1 VPKPETIGEIGEYL
15 KKAKSVTI
23 YDLAKRFNI
32 RMSIA
37 RKILKDKETEGVIVP
52 YIHESGF
59 VVYTTRAEIEKR
71 DGGKPIMIV
80 DVLEEIASS
89 VPERPVTSNEMD
101 IALGAASTAESVKP
115 GKLARQRRALGDR
128 KEREKARQP
137 EIVVEPL
144 AETAESPS
152 AESPKPEEKKPKKKA
167 TKKKA
172 EEKPKKKVEEKPKKK
187 VEEKPKKKVT
197 KKKVEEKPKKKVIKK
212 KVEEK
217 PKKKVTKKKVEEK
230 PKKKVIKKK
239 AEEKPK
245 KKVEEKP
252 RKKVIKKKTPK

>member
-187 VEEKPKKKVT
+187 VT
-197 KKKVEEKPKKKVIKK
+197 KK

>member
-1 VPKPETIGEIGEYL
+1 VPKPETIGEIDEYL
-15 KKAKSVTI
+15 KKAKSVTS

-37 RKILKDKETEGVIVP
+37 RRILKDKETEGVIVP

-59 VVYTTRAEIEKR
+59 VVYTTPAEIEKR

-89 VPERPVTSNEMD
+89 VPKRPTIAKEMD
-101 IALGAASTAESVKP
+101 IAPGAASAAEPVKP
-115 GKLARQRRALGDR
+115 GKLARQRRTLYDR
-128 KEREKARQP
+128 KEKEKARQP

-144 AETAESPS
+144 AETAESPT
-152 AESPKPEEKKPKKKA
+152 AEVPKPEEKKPKKKV

-172 EEKPKKKVEEKPKKK
+172 EEKPKKKVTKKK
-187 VEEKPKKKVT
+187 AEEKPKKKVT
-197 KKKVEEKPKKKVIKK
+197 KKKAEEKPKKR
-212 KVEEK
+212 
-217 PKKKVTKKKVEEK
+217 VT
-230 PKKKVIKKK
+230 KKK

-245 KKVEEKP
+245 KRVTKKKAEEKP
-252 RKKVIKKKTPK
+252 KKRVTKKKTK

>member
-1 VPKPETIGEIGEYL
+1 MPKPETIGEIDEYV
-15 KKAKSVTI
+15 KKAKSVTS

-59 VVYTTRAEIEKR
+59 VVYTTPAEIEKR

-89 VPERPVTSNEMD
+89 VPKRPVIAKEMD
-101 IALGAASTAESVKP
+101 IAPGAASVAESTKP
-115 GKLARQRRALGDR
+115 VKLARQRRTLDDR
-128 KEREKARQP
+128 KDKEKARQP
-137 EIVVEPL
+137 EIIVEPL
-144 AETAESPS
+144 AETAESPT
-152 AESPKPEEKKPKKKA
+152 AEVPKPEEKKPKKKV

-172 EEKPKKKVEEKPKKK
+172 EEKKPKKI
-187 VEEKPKKKVT
+187 VT
-197 KKKVEEKPKKKVIKK
+197 KKKAV
-212 KVEEK
+212 
-217 PKKKVTKKKVEEK
+217 EK

-239 AEEKPK
+239 AVEKPK
-245 KKVEEKP
+245 KKAT
-252 RKKVIKKKTPK
+252 KKKTPK